1 MEIFEQSVAEDVL
14 IIFTNRNQSD
24 QWSRKTGNQAK
35 VRIKKKIGQGKKG
48 SSCKVNE
55 FLVVEAL
62 IISFL
67 YDIMLIFIAS
77 KITIITCNP

>member
-1 MEIFEQSVAEDVL
+1 MEIFKQSAAEDVL
-14 IIFTNRNQSD
+14 IFVNRSQSD

-35 VRIKKKIGQGKKG
+35 VRIKKNNRSGKKG

-55 FLVVEAL
+55 FLVEAP